1 MLLINMDDLS
11 PLIVYGRLVKLSLLP
26 SNKYLILWEDSRD
39 KWSIGHF
46 DPLGKLSTT
55 MEQYTELSVAVVAF
69 DNLFTT
75 IKEKQLQGVTEGQ
88 YQMYRKTVREW
99 TPSKEP
105 TLEEVAILRMY
116 NALIQTYERVQRYDT
131 GTA

>member
-11 PLIVYGRLVKLSLLP
+11 PLIVYGRLVKMSLLP
-26 SNKYLILWEDSRD
+26 SNKYLILWEDSGD

-55 MEQYTELSVAVVAF
+55 IEQYTELSVAVVAF

-75 IKEKQLQGVTEGQ
+75 IKEKQLQGVTEEQ
-88 YQMYRKTVREW
+88 YLMYRKTVRDW
-99 TPSKEP
+99 TPSKKP
-105 TLEEVAILRMY
+105 TKEEVAILRMY
-116 NALIQTYERVQRYDT
+116 NALIQTYERNKDYDT